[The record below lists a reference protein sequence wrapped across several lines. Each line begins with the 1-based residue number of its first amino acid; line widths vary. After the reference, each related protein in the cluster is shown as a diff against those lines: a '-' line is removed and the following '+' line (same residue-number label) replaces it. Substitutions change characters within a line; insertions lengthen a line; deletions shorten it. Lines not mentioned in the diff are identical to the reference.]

1 MEIKGK
7 FEKELEEY
15 SNKMTETKKIG
26 NDLLNHEIKRS
37 LEVIKFFLGSL
48 KNETLNNDSIKEL
61 EDLKKVIDK
70 VLEDKKRD

>member
-15 SNKMTETKKIG
+15 SKKMTETKKFSD
-26 NDLLNHEIKRS
+26 DLLNHEIKRS